1 MDWETATRIACEIG
15 KSALAERR
23 IDLFRK
29 AAEYARIRV
38 EWQLST
44 PAERIFLDEKRT
56 QMHDS
61 FIAACD
67 ELSVAMQTQGED
79 SSWRTEVGQ
88 DRKEIGDLAC
98 YIHLILGL
106 VAR

>member
-1 MDWETATRIACEIG
+1 MDWERATRIACEIG
-15 KSALAERR
+15 KSSLGERR
-23 IDLFRK
+23 MDFFRK
-29 AAEYARIRV
+29 AADYARMRV

-44 PAERIFLDEKRT
+44 PGERILLDEKRKE
-56 QMHDS
+56 MHDS
-61 FIAACD
+61 FIACCD
-67 ELSVAMQTQGED
+67 ELSAAMQAQGED
-79 SSWRTEVGQ
+79 SSWRNELGQ